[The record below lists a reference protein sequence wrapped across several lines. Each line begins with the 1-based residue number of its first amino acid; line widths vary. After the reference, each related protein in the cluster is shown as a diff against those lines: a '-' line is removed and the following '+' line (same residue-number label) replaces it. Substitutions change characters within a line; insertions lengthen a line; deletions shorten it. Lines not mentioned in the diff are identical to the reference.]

1 MAESSEDSGSK
12 INIAVKTPKEKKDI
26 EIGADASVKEFREAI
41 SKAFGAPVEQL
52 CLIFAGKI
60 LKDEENLKQHGIK
73 DGLTVH
79 LVIKSANR
87 SQEQAAER
95 AQAAPTP
102 SQANVSNTPFNLG
115 SMGGLPGL
123 GGLGMG
129 SSNFM
134 DMQQRMQRELM
145 SNPELLQNMM
155 NNPMVQSLMSN
166 PEVMRQ
172 LITSNPQMRELMERN
187 PEITHMLNNPELM
200 RQTMQ
205 LTRNPAMMQELMRQQ
220 DRAMSNL
227 ESIPGGFGALQRM
240 YQEIQEPMLNAAQS
254 MGRGNPFAALSGQ
267 SQESSGTQ
275 QQGQE
280 NTDPLPNPWVPQ
292 SPGSTSIGTTG
303 STTTTTGTTAG
314 NALGSNPVFNTPGMQ
329 SLMSQMT
336 QNPQLMQNMLQAPYM
351 QSMLQHLSAN
361 PELASQIMSQSPIFA
376 GNPQLQEYTRQQ
388 LPIFLQ
394 QMQNPEVQNVMT
406 NPRALQAIMQ
416 IQQGLQTLQAESPS
430 LLPGMGLA
438 GAVPPPMTIP
448 GSTNSGT
455 TGSSTVTTSTT
466 STTATTATS
475 GTMPTTS
482 PGAPANTATPSGGL
496 PGQGGADPLG
506 GFMAQMLGMMA
517 QGQGGGADLNTAPEQ
532 RYASQL
538 EQLAAMGFIN
548 REANIQALIATYG
561 DVNDAI
567 DRLLQQRGN

>member
-87 SQEQAAER
+87 
-95 AQAAPTP
+95 APTP

-172 LITSNPQMRELMERN
+172 LITSNPQMRELME
-187 PEITHMLNNPELM
+187 
-200 RQTMQ
+200 TMQ

-227 ESIPGGFGALQRM
+227 EV
-240 YQEIQEPMLNAAQS
+240 
-254 MGRGNPFAALSGQ
+254 

-394 QMQNPEVQNVMT
+394 QIFKAETTVAVSVL
-406 NPRALQAIMQ
+406 ASS
-416 IQQGLQTLQAESPS
+416 QTPVDCDAESR
-430 LLPGMGLA
+430 
-438 GAVPPPMTIP
+438 
-448 GSTNSGT
+448 STKCYDKPQSTSSNHADSARIT
-455 TGSSTVTTSTT
+455 DSTG
-466 STTATTATS
+466 
-475 GTMPTTS
+475 
-482 PGAPANTATPSGGL
+482 
-496 PGQGGADPLG
+496 
-506 GFMAQMLGMMA
+506 
-517 QGQGGGADLNTAPEQ
+517 
-532 RYASQL
+532 
-538 EQLAAMGFIN
+538 
-548 REANIQALIATYG
+548 
-561 DVNDAI
+561 
-567 DRLLQQRGN
+567 